1 MIVKVAA
8 VYFFG
13 SVPKEV
19 TDASGMDSDIE
30 EIFAGLKMSAA
41 VNPAALAGALATI
54 APPAISEAVNE
65 AARYLRTLRNI
76 RGSLTFVLSQDL
88 VSFLLAFAIDVVSV
102 VILSYALYFRRHR
115 DRDMAIAISSIN
127 ITLFALTGALASYTL
142 SLGVGFALF
151 AVISV
156 IRLRSSTAGW
166 IEMSYLLVGLAIG
179 LIVGLT
185 GFGTQ
190 EKALYT
196 AFLLVVMTIIDNKLS
211 WNRRVFA
218 SLFKSPG
225 KFFSLMRTKDVVRNV
240 ALTLDGTNVEAE
252 PLRARV
258 EELLGRSVDSVV
270 VKSITSNPAQ
280 TKLQV
285 SYRDQVSK

>member
-1 MIVKVAA
+1 M
-8 VYFFG
+8 
-13 SVPKEV
+13 
-19 TDASGMDSDIE
+19 
-30 EIFAGLKMSAA
+30 
-41 VNPAALAGALATI
+41 
-54 APPAISEAVNE
+54 
-65 AARYLRTLRNI
+65 
-76 RGSLTFVLSQDL
+76 LTQDF
-88 VSFLLAFAIDVVSV
+88 VSFLLAFVIDVVSV
-102 VILSYALYFRRHR
+102 AILSYALYFRRHR
-115 DRDMAIAISSIN
+115 DREMAIAISSIN

-185 GFGTQ
+185 GFGTV

-196 AFLLVVMTIIDNKLS
+196 AFLIAVMTIIDNKFS
-211 WNRRVFA
+211 WNRGVFA
-218 SLFKSPG
+218 ALFKSPS
-225 KFFSLMRTKDVVRNV
+225 KFFSLLTSKDVARVV
-240 ALTLDGTNVEAE
+240 ALTLEGTNVEAE

-258 EELLGRSVDSVV
+258 EELLGRSVDTVV

-285 SYRDQVSK
+285 TYREQVTK

>member
-1 MIVKVAA
+1 
-8 VYFFG
+8 
-13 SVPKEV
+13 
-19 TDASGMDSDIE
+19 
-30 EIFAGLKMSAA
+30 MSAA

-190 EKALYT
+190 EKVLYT

-225 KFFSLMRTKDVVRNV
+225 NFFSLMRTKDVVRNV

>member
-1 MIVKVAA
+1 MITED
-8 VYFFG
+8 FW
-13 SVPKEV
+13 
-19 TDASGMDSDIE
+19 
-30 EIFAGLKMSAA
+30 
-41 VNPAALAGALATI
+41 
-54 APPAISEAVNE
+54 
-65 AARYLRTLRNI
+65 
-76 RGSLTFVLSQDL
+76 
-88 VSFLLAFAIDVVSV
+88 SFLLAFALDLGSV
-102 VILSYALYFRRHR
+102 AVLSYGLYYRRHR
-115 DRDMAIAISSIN
+115 DREMAIAISSIN

-185 GFGTQ
+185 GFGTV

-196 AFLLVVMTIIDNKLS
+196 AFLIAVMTIIDNKFS
-211 WNRRVFA
+211 WNRGVFSA
-218 SLFKSPG
+218 LFKSPS
-225 KFFSLMRTKDVVRNV
+225 KFFELLTSKDVARVV
-240 ALTLDGTNVEAE
+240 ALTLEGTNVEAE
-252 PLRARV
+252 PLRARG
-258 EELLGRSVDSVV
+258 EELLGRSVDTVV

-285 SYRDQVSK
+285 TYREQVTK

>member
-1 MIVKVAA
+1 MIYAT
-8 VYFFG
+8 FG
-13 SVPKEV
+13 
-19 TDASGMDSDIE
+19 D
-30 EIFAGLKMSAA
+30 
-41 VNPAALAGALATI
+41 
-54 APPAISEAVNE
+54 
-65 AARYLRTLRNI
+65 
-76 RGSLTFVLSQDL
+76 SLTSVLSQDF
-88 VSFLLAFAIDVVSV
+88 VSFLLAFVIDVVSV
-102 VILSYALYFRRHR
+102 AILSYALYFRRHR

-185 GFGTQ
+185 GFGNV

-196 AFLLVVMTIIDNKLS
+196 AFLLTVMTIIDNKFS

-218 SLFKSPG
+218 ALFKSPG
-225 KFFSLMRTKDVVRNV
+225 QFFGLLRSKDVSRVV
-240 ALTLDGTNVEAE
+240 ALTLDGTNVEAD

-258 EELLGRSVDSVV
+258 EELLGRQVDTVV

-285 SYRDQVSK
+285 TYREQVSR